1 MTCPSISACR
11 RFSSSS
17 AATALAPDSAKDLYR
32 DLVRKIK
39 QLPKD
44 AQQYYKNYTRQV
56 FYNFTEERDPET
68 LTRLHSKAREDAEW
82 VLKKYSK

>member
-1 MTCPSISACR
+1 M
-11 RFSSSS
+11 
-17 AATALAPDSAKDLYR
+17 
-32 DLVRKIK
+32 VRKIK

-56 FYNFTEERDPET
+56 FYNFTEEREPET